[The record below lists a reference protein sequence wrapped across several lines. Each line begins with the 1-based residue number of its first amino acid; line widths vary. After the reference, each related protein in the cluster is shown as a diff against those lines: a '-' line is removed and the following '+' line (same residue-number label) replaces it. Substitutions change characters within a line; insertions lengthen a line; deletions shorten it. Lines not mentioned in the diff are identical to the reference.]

1 MAASHRLHGR
11 AAKAGKSACDTDATD
26 GCAMRSITGLALV
39 FRTTLTAER
48 ILTDSGK
55 QDITTTALSEVWQT
69 GYLLC

>member
-1 MAASHRLHGR
+1 
-11 AAKAGKSACDTDATD
+11 
-26 GCAMRSITGLALV
+26 MRSITGLALV
-39 FRTTLTAER
+39 FRTTLAAER